1 MTRRSLF
8 SILSLLAIPG
18 AATALSPFPETAPI
32 DIVANNTTYALQHVY
47 SVQESVIP
55 APIWGFILLI
65 GLAFLAISILVPER
79 GELIT
84 GLLGLAFISMAWLQS
99 AFLGTTEIATATLA
113 DNVVLIQ
120 PVTTIYAS
128 HWMPWL
134 HAIVFF
140 IAFGNVI
147 LAIGNFLRKP
157 VAPYERPE
165 VIE

>member
-1 MTRRSLF
+1 MTPRTLLG
-8 SILSLLAIPG
+8 ILTLTAIP
-18 AATALSPFPETAPI
+18 AAASALSPFPESVPI
-32 DIVANNTTYALQHVY
+32 NITANNTTYALQHIY

-55 APIWGFILLI
+55 ETIWGFILLI
-65 GLAFLAISILVPER
+65 GLAFLTISILVPER

-84 GLLGLAFISMAWLQS
+84 GILSLAFITMAWIQS
-99 AFLGTTEIATATLA
+99 AFIGTTEIATATIA
-113 DNVVLIQ
+113 GNIVLVQ

-147 LAIGNFLRKP
+147 LAIANFLKRP
-157 VAPYERPE
+157 TEPYPRPE
-165 VIE
+165 VLE

>member
-1 MTRRSLF
+1 MNRRHLLLF
-8 SILSLLAIPG
+8 LIFLIPG
-18 AATALSPFPETAPI
+18 TASAALSPFPESVPI
-32 DIVANNTTYALQHVY
+32 GVVENNTSYVLQTVY

-55 APIWGFILLI
+55 ATIWALILII
-65 GLAFLAISILVPER
+65 GLAFLVISILLPDR

-84 GLLGLAFISMAWLQS
+84 GLLGLAFITMAWIQS
-99 AFLGTTEIATATLA
+99 AFVGITEIVTTTLA
-113 DNVVLIQ
+113 DNVVVIQ

-134 HAIVFF
+134 LTIVFV

-157 VAPYERPE
+157 VEPYVRPE
-165 VIE
+165 VME